1 MECEP
6 ISVLPD
12 NDSIEIDSLETA
24 FVVNCRFLFTID
36 DEKFSNEITK
46 LSDNFGVCAVH
57 VCTMYVVKYQFQVL
71 ENKFAACTIDVI
83 F

>member
-1 MECEP
+1 MR
-6 ISVLPD
+6 
-12 NDSIEIDSLETA
+12 DSIEIDSLETA

-46 LSDNFGVCAVH
+46 LSDNFGVYVH
-57 VCTMYVVKYQFQVL
+57 DVRIYVRIEVQFQVL